1 MLRPD
6 RLGADVEQ
14 QEVAGAVGVLGLAG
28 GKADL
33 AHRRGLLV
41 AEVAGQQHRPAER
54 PVRAGQPVAGRICGR
69 PDSRQH
75 LARYAEQRQQ
85 LVIPVQGGQVHQHG
99 AAGVSRVSDVHAA
112 VGPAGQVP
120 QQPAVDGAEQRV
132 ARLGGRPGAVDVL
145 QDPLQLAAGEVG
157 GRRQPGPL
165 PDQLAAPVP
174 VQRGGDRVGAGV
186 LPDDRVAVGLAGPP
200 VPHHRGLALVGDADR
215 GQVTGP
221 QPGPAQAGFDDLAG
235 ARPDLRRIMLHPA
248 RPGHDLVVLQ
258 LVAGHLAA
266 VMVEDHETGAGR
278 ALVDGGDELG
288 HAGLHPGAV
297 GDDASG
303 SARARRR
310 QRGAAPRPAAGDR
323 AGTTRR
329 GLSPVSVSSRRSAA
343 RSPRRRSACGPP
355 ARAPA
360 RGPACSRPP
369 APRRPAG

>member
-1 MLRPD
+1 MEAGQPDDGTARVRPPVRGEQPGERRNEVRAAGVVDLAGQFLALRGIGDDPQLVAQPLHRRPGDRDRPFQGVHRGRVSELVAHGGEQPVLRPD

-235 ARPDLRRIMLHPA
+235 ARPDLRRVMLHPA
-248 RPGHDLVVLQ
+248 RPGHDLVVL
-258 LVAGHLAA
+258 
-266 VMVEDHETGAGR
+266 
-278 ALVDGGDELG
+278 
-288 HAGLHPGAV
+288 
-297 GDDASG
+297 
-303 SARARRR
+303 
-310 QRGAAPRPAAGDR
+310 
-323 AGTTRR
+323 
-329 GLSPVSVSSRRSAA
+329 
-343 RSPRRRSACGPP
+343 
-355 ARAPA
+355 
-360 RGPACSRPP
+360 
-369 APRRPAG
+369 